1 MHTRCDACHRPFTQT
16 RKADTLWGWTLV
28 LVVFAAAFSLG
39 ALVETIWNFD
49 VFGFGLLIGTYAM
62 VYGLM
67 ALWWQV
73 AAKDY

>member
-1 MHTRCDACHRPFTQT
+1 MTTRCDACHRPFRTP
-16 RKADTLWGWTLV
+16 RKDTLWGWTLV
-28 LVVFAAAFSLG
+28 LVIFAVAFSLG
-39 ALVETIWNFD
+39 ALVETIWNLD

>member
-1 MHTRCDACHRPFTQT
+1 MTTRCDACHRPFIQSP
-16 RKADTLWGWTLV
+16 RKETLWGWTLV
-28 LVVFAAAFSLG
+28 LVIFAVAFSLG
-39 ALVETIWNFD
+39 ALVETIWNLD

>member
-1 MHTRCDACHRPFTQT
+1 
-16 RKADTLWGWTLV
+16 
-28 LVVFAAAFSLG
+28 VVFAAAFSLG